1 MHTGDT
7 ATNTL
12 FSILIALCKELTEPT
27 DVKRLVQDV
36 NISYET
42 MVPKNQLSDL
52 GQLLL

>member
-27 DVKRLVQDV
+27 DVKRLVQGV
-36 NISYET
+36 NISYE
-42 MVPKNQLSDL
+42 PWFQKSAF
-52 GQLLL
+52 